1 MIDRRKRFLVD
12 AGTIVFATTVV
23 IWGLLYF
30 PRLESIAEQYVQK
43 AIEIQS
49 QVLSQDRQKEQ

>member
-30 PRLESIAEQYVQK
+30 PRPEAIAEQYVQK